1 MNILKMNVDNSFQDY
16 CKGLQVFWK
25 EEELYGSISPV
36 TKIVPAD
43 LEFNKLLTPES
54 QYLEKLRK

>member
-1 MNILKMNVDNSFQDY
+1 MNVDNSFQDY